1 MEEDSNIKRN
11 NGKDIVGPGSYDI
24 NLPKIQKGI
33 LDWSKTSTDNKNKKG
48 GNKIKK
54 EVFNNIEMIMNDLNN
69 SEINKHNLFDN
80 SKNITETENN
90 NNEQSQKS
98 NYINKK

>member
-1 MEEDSNIKRN
+1 
-11 NGKDIVGPGSYDI
+11 
-24 NLPKIQKGI
+24 
-33 LDWSKTSTDNKNKKG
+33 
-48 GNKIKK
+48 
-54 EVFNNIEMIMNDLNN
+54 MIMNDLNN

-98 NYINKK
+98 NYIIKE